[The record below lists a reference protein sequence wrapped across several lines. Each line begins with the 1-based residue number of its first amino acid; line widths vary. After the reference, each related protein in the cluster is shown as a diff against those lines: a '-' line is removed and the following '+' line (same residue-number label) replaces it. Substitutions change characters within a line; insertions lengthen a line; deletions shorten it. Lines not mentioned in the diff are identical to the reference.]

1 MSGGQGG
8 GPVAVGATLREA
20 LTGLLYDHVDPR
32 SVWGG
37 VPYWRCRGAMRMPAP
52 RRMWITNPGVRSTP
66 YSPQGLEHDVAPRRT
81 GASDANPDGTDAGLG
96 LGE

>member
-1 MSGGQGG
+1 MSGGQGEGQSG

-37 VPYWRCRGAMRMPAP
+37 VPYWRCRGCDAHA
-52 RRMWITNPGVRSTP
+52 GTP
-66 YSPQGLEHDVAPRRT
+66 EDVDHESGCAVYT
-81 GASDANPDGTDAGLG
+81 LFSAGAGA
-96 LGE
+96 